1 MKKSIVFILLISLC
15 LNIVAQSDRY
25 YDKHIIIAVDQ
36 KAAAVNGKHNDY
48 TGYPNAMDALY
59 KGVRS
64 LLTASY
70 PREGINESMSI
81 ISSGFKFN
89 PETDCISLFAY
100 GIPKG
105 QNNYDKVKSEI
116 NSNYKFDI
124 IPNSLIKQRGMYKP
138 GTDFSSFIDEDLK
151 SLFKE
156 DPLKREFGLVNQ
168 YSDHGYGI
176 ALSHYVRPLI
186 LKYIQTEVKAKEY
199 YLLLVSDFTATSTAN
214 DSEDRY
220 RINELTSFN
229 LDKYQDFHKKV
240 NDLLSLY
247 TANEAI
253 KIIPQGFGM
262 RQNTKDSNAR
272 ENFPFIIGT
281 KLLLDAC
288 MNSTA
293 FISSEIDFKQQEL
306 YGKEYTL
313 APVTITFNHNEDIKL
328 EKIKFTLKDKKGTE
342 YINETYS
349 DRNTLDD
356 LHNSTQKTY
365 KFPLFENIKINDLA
379 EGDTLYFEYTF
390 YTKSDTEDNREHIT
404 LLPYVFTAN
413 RDFAVNEAVF
423 VPIPVLSEGKSV
435 AILVGGILLF
445 IALMVATYFLYKYR
459 GKNRKIT
466 LDFSIRSVSNERFME
481 VKDKQVLNY
490 DCWYWEKGQS
500 DRNIHIAGEC
510 NVEDKFLAKDYQYVV
525 EFQIQDADNNEDF
538 SFRPGTEIMKKDGSL
553 REAGEWY
560 EAGHNNNEFDFNAN
574 VYISEGYI
582 PAPHKE
588 PNFGFDNIL
597 KLKVGVR
604 VKIVDNKNQIIAQN
618 VYFNNSN
625 GESVNYLEK
634 YYTFIV
640 KPKLQNSNLWMAF
653 DPGTTGSCVAYGVS
667 SLPNAK
673 DDIYMANNRTQNLR
687 NEWINSSVFP
697 SIIRINKKS
706 QRIFNGGPIVVQ
718 NLVEGNADDFVFGN
732 QALILSKGGY
742 GANTFQ
748 SIKKLLG
755 YNTPQKIMSNDG
767 SITEIAGQDLAHL
780 LVRGLYNKVE
790 SYITD
795 NAPDDVKQMFMQNG
809 SFTPQRAIVAVP
821 NNYTIVKIQEM
832 VDSVKR
838 MDIFKEVHY
847 IYESE
852 AVMMTYLRENWS
864 RLITDTAAMQERV
877 FVVYDMGGAT
887 INATAFKLKVY
898 TYSRKGNTNIRSV
911 DVETIAKVGYC
922 VGGDDIDYALIKMIY
937 CAPSVKAAIADP
949 ESHQRKYKA
958 GLIALAR
965 NIKLDWIDTIKG
977 ENSDT
982 QNIETFWHKIQSEF
996 ATKALGSINMPAEF
1010 SDADKKYFEKEGRN
1024 RSNMKRYVLNF
1035 VEDAIKNLFATIDAN
1050 SKIEL
1055 IMSGRSVLYPGVR
1068 ESVEKA
1074 ITASNCTD
1082 ITLWD
1087 GYNDESGH
1095 FSSEKVKSAVATGA
1109 CWYAMYSDKI
1119 NMRNDIITT
1128 SFGYLEMVYGEQV
1141 FRPMIER
1148 GSRFDEHGECKSTIN
1163 TLSELQFVRF
1173 IQMMGMDYDTIWTK
1187 SLKHKMNVIDE
1198 IRGQSISNA
1207 VDRIE
1212 IAIDNR
1218 NNFSY
1223 KVYES
1228 NGTTI
1233 TKEKNPFSRLTLG
1246 NDIKTEIVDENSDA
1260 YIYATLNPLDE
1271 NEEETKNDE
1280 IENSVVTTTTAQTK
1294 TRTTSTASGGTKR
1307 F

>member
-15 LNIVAQSDRY
+15 LNMFAQNDAY

-36 KAAAVNGKHNDY
+36 KVAAKATPSSKYGK
-48 TGYPNAMDALY
+48 AMDALY
-59 KGVRS
+59 VGLKEILS
-64 LLTASY
+64 DPDS
-70 PREGINESMSI
+70 REGINESMSK
-81 ISSGFKFN
+81 ISSDFKFDPN
-89 PETDCISLFAY
+89 TDCISLFAF
-100 GIPKG
+100 GIPQGNTYNKAKNEIF
-105 QNNYDKVKSEI
+105 NNYRF
-116 NSNYKFDI
+116 NI
-124 IPNSLIKQRGMYKP
+124 IPNNLIRKRGMYNSEGDK
-138 GTDFSSFIDEDLK
+138 DFSSFIDEDLK
-151 SLFKE
+151 DLFTK
-156 DPLKREFGLVNQ
+156 DPLMEEYRRNGIL
-168 YSDHGYGI
+168 GI
-176 ALSHYVRPLI
+176 ALSHYVYPLI
-186 LKYIQTEVKAKEY
+186 LNYIQTNVKAKEY
-199 YLLLVSDFTATSTAN
+199 YLLIISDFTATIGTN

-220 RINELTSFN
+220 RINELTSCDSKKF
-229 LDKYQDFHKKV
+229 KQFHEEV
-240 NDLLSLY
+240 NEISALY
-247 TANEAI
+247 TATEAI
-253 KIIPQGFGM
+253 KIIPEGFGE
-262 RQNTKDSNAR
+262 RQGLGLGQR
-272 ENFPFIIGT
+272 EEFPFIHGK

-365 KFPLFENIKINDLA
+365 KLPLFENIKINDLA

-500 DRNIHIAGEC
+500 DRNIHVAGTC

-525 EFQIQDADNNEDF
+525 EYQIQDADNNEDF
-538 SFRPGTEIMKKDGSL
+538 SFRPGTEIMEKDGSL
-553 REAGEWY
+553 REANKWY

-574 VYISEGYI
+574 VYISDGSI

-588 PNFGFDNIL
+588 PNFEFDNIL

-618 VYFNNSN
+618 VYFDNGN

-667 SLPNAK
+667 SLPNAT

-687 NEWINSSVFP
+687 NEWENSSVFP

-706 QRIFNGGPIVVQ
+706 ERIFNGDPIVAQ
-718 NLVEGNADDFVFGN
+718 DLVEGSAEDFVFGN

-767 SITEIAGQDLAHL
+767 RITEIAGQDLAHM
-780 LVRGLYNKVE
+780 LVKGLYNKVE

-838 MDIFKEVHY
+838 MGVFKEVHY

-887 INATAFKLKVY
+887 INATAFKLKIY

-911 DVETIAKVGYC
+911 NVETIAKVGYC

-937 CAPSVKAAIADP
+937 DAPSVKVAIADP

-965 NIKLDWIDTIKG
+965 KIKLDWIDTIKG
-977 ENSDT
+977 KNSDT
-982 QNIETFWHKIQSEF
+982 QSIETFWHNIQSEF
-996 ATKALGSINMPAEF
+996 KRAELGSINLPAEF
-1010 SDADKKYFEKEGRN
+1010 SDADKRYFEREGIM
-1024 RSNMKRYVLNF
+1024 RSNMEKYVLGF
-1035 VEDAIKNLFATIDAN
+1035 VGDAVKNLFATIEAN
-1050 SKIEL
+1050 SRIEL

-1068 ESVEKA
+1068 ENVEKA
-1074 ITASNCTD
+1074 IKGSNCSD

-1128 SFGYLEMVYGEQV
+1128 SFGYLEMVNGEQI

-1148 GSRFDEHGECKSTIN
+1148 GSKFDEHGECKSTID

-1173 IQMMGMDYDTIWTK
+1173 IQMMGMDYDTIWTEN
-1187 SLKHKMNVIDE
+1187 LKHKMNILDE
-1198 IRGQSISNA
+1198 IRGQSISDA

-1212 IAIDNR
+1212 ITIDNK

-1223 KVYES
+1223 NVYES
-1228 NGTTI
+1228 NGVTI
-1233 TKEKNPFSRLTLG
+1233 TKEKNPFSRLTQG
-1246 NDIKTEIVDENSDA
+1246 NNIKTEIVDENSDA
-1260 YIYATLNPLDE
+1260 YIYATLNPLVE
-1271 NEEETKNDE
+1271 NEEETKNNE
-1280 IENSVVTTTTAQTK
+1280 IEDSATTRRTT
-1294 TRTTSTASGGTKR
+1294 TRTTRTSTGGTRR